1 MFKKHRKFEFAMEI
15 KRILLVFYVITTQFT
30 STKAKEASKR
40 TSNSP
45 GISMIL
51 KFQIEKLYDEYKAIV
66 NQGIWQGFKSET
78 ERKNLRNHYRTK
90 VDKMKNFTNSHLKTK
105 QFERRHRRQRF
116 QLHAKYLYE

>member
-1 MFKKHRKFEFAMEI
+1 MEI

-30 STKAKEASKR
+30 STKAKEGSKR

-45 GISMIL
+45 GISLIL
-51 KFQIEKLYDEYKAIV
+51 KFQIEKLYGEYKATV
-66 NQGIWQGFKSET
+66 YQGFKSET

-90 VDKMKNFTNSHLKTK
+90 VDKMKNFTNTHLKTK